1 MGWGREWI
9 VAERL
14 ECGRDVVVV
23 VVVVSIII
31 ILMERLML
39 ERGGNGS
46 LVAEMRCRGCP
57 GTCCIYGR
65 RGRGGV
71 MIRLVSWLLL
81 LLICGVGVKGM
92 RLVLLMDVAGLRLGL
107 ALTLRRC

>member
-1 MGWGREWI
+1 MGWGREWV

-14 ECGRDVVVV
+14 ECGRDVVV

-81 LLICGVGVKGM
+81 ICGVGVKGM
-92 RLVLLMDVAGLRLGL
+92 RLVLLMDVAGLRLRL